1 MRINSYTVF
10 YLILVIYHI
19 SDNKIKEDYKMF
31 ELIKM
36 SIKVVLL
43 KLEVRALNTFEKIL

>member
-10 YLILVIYHI
+10 YLILGIYHI
-19 SDNKIKEDYKMF
+19 SDNKTKGGYKMF